1 MRHPVTGH
9 SRQARLGRDSD
20 EDNEARTSRQRPKLK
35 AARVGRQ
42 GKREGERDN
51 TRTASPQHSGT
62 ASRVSTFFFKL
73 QVDDIMTKKVQ
84 KNTETEL
91 KVNDQKNSFCS
102 ASDLTASKQL
112 GGGGGGGLILNA
124 NSLQS

>member
-1 MRHPVTGH
+1 
-9 SRQARLGRDSD
+9 
-20 EDNEARTSRQRPKLK
+20 
-35 AARVGRQ
+35 
-42 GKREGERDN
+42 
-51 TRTASPQHSGT
+51 
-62 ASRVSTFFFKL
+62 
-73 QVDDIMTKKVQ
+73 MTKKVQ

>member
-42 GKREGERDN
+42 GKREGREG
-51 TRTASPQHSGT
+51 QHSD
-62 ASRVSTFFFKL
+62 SESSTFRYRLDSLDFL
-73 QVDDIMTKKVQ
+73 
-84 KNTETEL
+84 L
-91 KVNDQKNSFCS
+91 
-102 ASDLTASKQL
+102 LTTS
-112 GGGGGGGLILNA
+112 
-124 NSLQS
+124 